1 MDLSFANP
9 AGFWALLGLPAV
21 VAIHF
26 LQRRAR
32 PQVITTLFLLD
43 PLRQESAAGH
53 RFQRLRTSVPF
64 WLQLLMVLGL
74 TWLLVE
80 PRWIRSTSVQRLAV
94 VVDTTASMQA
104 FRDTAV
110 TEIGRRLDSLRPVA
124 AATEYTVLTSA
135 PEEPRLYH
143 GPSARDAV
151 ESLASWQPWLG
162 THDPGPALRAA
173 RSAVGRD
180 GIVIFVSDRPT
191 DSPLPHAARQ
201 LLVGHALD
209 NVGWTGVT
217 VDEAGDAPAIKAL
230 VRNFSNAPAQRS
242 WWLESPDGRKSP
254 PASLDLAAGQSRLV
268 EIAFPAGQDKVV
280 LALAADLFEI
290 DDRLP
295 LVRPSPKSIAV
306 QLPAATTP
314 VARAIRDVFAAFAH
328 TRPAD
333 PSGRADLTVAG
344 YDPLAPSLPDGA
356 ACVFAADP
364 QPGASYVT
372 GQILAEPGPLL
383 DGLNWQG
390 LLVRDTLPIPRQPQD
405 RVLLWQAERPL
416 VSERLGAAG
425 ARQLLFNFDL
435 ETSNAR
441 KLPGFAILLHRFL
454 EQVRSDIVAPEAA
467 NLQAGQKIT
476 LARRTG
482 AGALPLTLAHQPLP
496 RSSPT
501 AAPSAPPGPAAPAAT
516 PINHAAPL
524 RAPWQPGFFEV
535 TQGPERLL
543 SAASFFA
550 DPRESDF
557 TGAATSDTLADVK
570 PVLVEQHSE
579 ADSQWRLWV
588 LALLATL
595 AASWF
600 FSRS

>member
-21 VAIHF
+21 IAIHF

-32 PQVITTLFLLD
+32 PRVITTLFLLD

-94 VVDTTASMQA
+94 VVDTTASMQP
-104 FRDTAV
+104 FRETAV
-110 TEIGRRLDSLRPVA
+110 TEIGKRLETLRPVA
-124 AATEYTVLTSA
+124 AAAEYTVLTSA

-143 GPSARDAV
+143 GSSIRDAV
-151 ESLASWQPWLG
+151 QSLASWQPLVG

-191 DSPLPHAARQ
+191 DAPLPFAARQ
-201 LLVGHALD
+201 LLVGHPLT

-217 VDEAGDAPAIKAL
+217 VDEGGPKPAIKAL
-230 VRNFSNAPAQRS
+230 VRNFSADPAQRS
-242 WWLESPDGRKSP
+242 WRIESPDGRTS
-254 PASLDLAAGQSRLV
+254 PASTLELAPGQSRLV
-268 EIAFPAGQDKVV
+268 EIAFPDGQDQIV
-280 LALAADLFEI
+280 LALAADAFEL

-295 LVRPSPKSIAV
+295 LVRPSQKTIAI
-306 QLPAATTP
+306 QLPTSSAP
-314 VARAIRDVFAAFAH
+314 VARAIREVFSAFAH

-333 PSGRADLTVAG
+333 ASGRADLTVAG
-344 YDPLAPSLPDGA
+344 YDPLSPALPDGA

-364 QPGASYVT
+364 QPGATYVA

-416 VSERLGAAG
+416 IFERLGAAG

-441 KLPGFAILLHRFL
+441 KLPGFAIVLHRFL
-454 EQVRSDIVAPEAA
+454 EQVRGDIVAPESA
-467 NLQAGQKIT
+467 NLQAGQKIVM
-476 LARRTG
+476 ARRTG
-482 AGALPLTLAHQPLP
+482 AGAAPLTLAHQPVPRPDKAQPPAAAPPAAASTTLP
-496 RSSPT
+496 LT
-501 AAPSAPPGPAAPAAT
+501 AA
-516 PINHAAPL
+516 L
-524 RAPWQPGFFEV
+524 RAPWQPGFFQI
-535 TQGPERLL
+535 TQGQEKLL
-543 SAASFFA
+543 SAASYFA

-557 TGAATSDTLADVK
+557 TGAAMSDTLQDVA
-570 PVLVEQHSE
+570 PVLIEQHSE

-588 LALLATL
+588 LALLAAL

-600 FSRS
+600 LSRS